1 MPNTVFLRSQTFTQA
16 SALLRRRHFLAPVFL
31 PGSLRAVQHDGD
43 LLLSACEGGGRTGL
57 RCGAAWGVGRRRLWR
72 AEARTVE
79 ISQAHL
85 YLAFAAS
92 DIARHSAP
100 SALPSCTQSIKHHDD
115 ICS

>member
-1 MPNTVFLRSQTFTQA
+1 MA
-16 SALLRRRHFLAPVFL
+16 
-31 PGSLRAVQHDGD
+31 
-43 LLLSACEGGGRTGL
+43 
-57 RCGAAWGVGRRRLWR
+57 
-72 AEARTVE
+72 

-100 SALPSCTQSIKHHDD
+100 SALPSCAQSIKHHDD